1 MIEKGSVE
9 LPVSLEGIWD
19 VVVVGAGPAGLSA
32 SRRAALGGLRTLV
45 LDRRSQVGVPVQCAE
60 YVPLRVAMEFP
71 KSVWGQKVDEMWT
84 FVEGKIVAKNHWPGV
99 VLHREVADN
108 FLAKRAEDAGAIV
121 LNKSRVMA
129 VEKGRVTFQKRG
141 KVHTVRTRFV
151 IGADGPLSI
160 CARSLGEKRG
170 PFLHSLQVR
179 IPLREEV
186 HRTEVHFRAEFRG
199 GYGWVFPKGEKA
211 NVGLA
216 VARPEAFKLNEFLRA
231 FLGELA
237 QRGLIHEVLL
247 RDLSGGLVPI
257 GGPPSRTAQDW
268 ILLAGDAA
276 SQTDPVTG
284 GGIPNA
290 LLCGE
295 LAAEAVRGALEIG
308 DPRGALTYE
317 EMWRDLLGHGLA
329 RAARHRRG
337 MEKDWGKKPLEEV
350 IRAHWVAFREYF
362 RG

>member
-1 MIEKGSVE
+1 MIEKGSTE
-9 LPVSLEGIWD
+9 FPLFPDGEWD
-19 VVVVGAGPAGLSA
+19 IVVVGAGPAGLSA
-32 SRRAALGGLRTLV
+32 SRKAALGGLKTLV

-71 KSVWGQKVDEMWT
+71 RAVWGQKVEEMWT
-84 FVEGKIVAKNHWPGV
+84 LVEGKMVAKNHWPGV
-99 VLHREVADN
+99 VLHRELADG
-108 FLAKRAEDAGAIV
+108 FLAARAEDAGAIL

-129 VEKGRVTFQKRG
+129 VEKGQVTFQREG

-151 IGADGPLSI
+151 LGADGPLSI
-160 CARSLGEKRG
+160 CARSLRDKRG
-170 PFLHSLQVR
+170 PFLHSLQLRV
-179 IPLREEV
+179 PLREEIN
-186 HRTEVHFRAEFRG
+186 RTEIHFKAEFKG
-199 GYGWVFPKGEKA
+199 GYGWLFPKGDKA

-216 VARPEAFKLNEFLRA
+216 VARPEAPRLKEFLKA
-231 FLGELA
+231 FLRELA
-237 QRGLIHEVLL
+237 QRGLIREVPL
-247 RDLSGGLVPI
+247 RDLSGGVVPV
-257 GGPPSRTAQDW
+257 GGPPSRTAQEW

-295 LAAEAVRGALEIG
+295 LAGEAVREAITSG
-308 DPRGALTYE
+308 DPRDALTYE
-317 EMWRDLLGHGLA
+317 EMWRDLLGHGLE
-329 RAARHRRG
+329 RAARHRRR
-337 MEKDWGKKPLEEV
+337 MEEDWGKKPFEEV